1 MSVVTRRCT
10 WLRVQGTY
18 PWCHGLDPLFGYRW
32 YALSLWVYKDEE
44 SIWYKMLNLEVSWY
58 SMETL
63 VISWHV
69 QQDSQMVDFPAKVQ
83 LLLLAKADPDIEGP
97 DVQTPLFDAAYGGS
111 AWMCRCQIILFLFV
125 FVDSCD
131 QFIDAKWRCLQIYMV
146 SMNSWTLFTACIVSL
161 WMSRGSDVKCNHHI
175 LQDIWQRLNVWW
187 SRGGHQTLQSWTTYD
202 YQAIENICSKV
213 FEGSGIYFGKCYI
226 V

>member
-1 MSVVTRRCT
+1 
-10 WLRVQGTY
+10 
-18 PWCHGLDPLFGYRW
+18 
-32 YALSLWVYKDEE
+32 
-44 SIWYKMLNLEVSWY
+44 
-58 SMETL
+58 
-63 VISWHV
+63 
-69 QQDSQMVDFPAKVQ
+69 MVDFPAKVQ

-111 AWMCRCQIILFLFV
+111 AWMCRFQIILFFFFFK
-125 FVDSCD
+125 FVDNWD
-131 QFIDAKWRCLQIYMV
+131 QFIDAKWRCIQIYMV

-202 YQAIENICSKV
+202 YQAIENIWCSKV